1 MKKKPTLGR
10 NPGKP
15 RTRAYKLEASSAH
28 IETQVAYRSL
38 VDHSPLGI
46 AIFLDGKVVFCNS
59 SLCSLSGYS
68 REELLGMTAEQA
80 AAVIHPEDR
89 SRVLSI
95 MKKRMAGK
103 ALPPGQLLRFMKK
116 NGEIRWVETIARRRK
131 LKGKSV
137 LEINFKD
144 VTERTVAEEA
154 YRSVVENSIQGFAII
169 QEGRIVF
176 CNEAL
181 LRMSGF
187 TRAAAYRLSPEQVAA
202 TVHPDD
208 RGRVM
213 TALSD
218 ILAGGAAPPAQQIRM
233 LNGKGLVRWV
243 EVLAARTTYNSQP
256 AVQVSYMDVTER
268 REAEAALRESESR
281 FRQLIENTPIAVAIL
296 RQGDAFYHNRAYVRM
311 FGYED
316 ARELAGRSFF
326 GQIAPRFRKEA
337 KERALRGSRGAPETK
352 EFESMGL
359 RKDGT
364 EFPFRAAITVLNFA
378 DGPATVAF
386 VTDTTAQKDFEQK
399 LGDSHLKLRNLATHL
414 LSAREA
420 ERKSVARKIHDELGQ
435 LLTALKMDLRWI
447 EKRLKSSD
455 PGVLEKIRVTSG
467 LANQAI
473 EIVHRIAS
481 DLRPVMLDDLGL
493 PAAIEWLGSEFARRT
508 GISCNTEVAIHESR
522 FGGNSATALFR
533 IVQES
538 LSNVARHSSASH
550 TSILLRETYGRLEVI
565 IEDDGVG
572 ITAEQ
577 AAASTSLGL
586 IGMRERVEGLGGEL
600 MVQGLKGKGTTVH
613 VTIPLTAESGLA

>member
-1 MKKKPTLGR
+1 MRFTKK
-10 NPGKP
+10 
-15 RTRAYKLEASSAH
+15 
-28 IETQVAYRSL
+28 
-38 VDHSPLGI
+38 D
-46 AIFLDGKVVFCNS
+46 
-59 SLCSLSGYS
+59 
-68 REELLGMTAEQA
+68 
-80 AAVIHPEDR
+80 
-89 SRVLSI
+89 
-95 MKKRMAGK
+95 
-103 ALPPGQLLRFMKK
+103 
-116 NGEIRWVETIARRRK
+116 GEIRWVETLSRRTEF
-131 LKGKSV
+131 KGRPA
-137 LEINFKD
+137 LEINFMD
-144 VTERTVAEEA
+144 VTERITAEEA

-187 TRAAAYRLSPEQVAA
+187 TREETYRLSPEQVAA
-202 TVHPDD
+202 TVHPED
-208 RGRVM
+208 RVRM
-213 TALSD
+213 QIAMKE
-218 ILAGGAAPPAQQIRM
+218 ILAGGNAPPGQQIRM
-233 LNGKGLVRWV
+233 FDRQRLVRWV
-243 EVLAARTTYNSQP
+243 EMLAARTTFNCRP
-256 AVQVSYMDVTER
+256 AVQISYMDITER
-268 REAEAALRESESR
+268 RDAEAALRESESR
-281 FRQLIENTPIAVAIL
+281 FRELVENAPVAIGISRL
-296 RQGDAFYHNRAYVRM
+296 GEADYRNRAHVRI

-316 ARELAGRSFF
+316 ARELAGLSFSD
-326 GQIAPRFRKEA
+326 QIAPRFRKEVT
-337 KERALRGSRGAPETK
+337 ERALQRSRGLPAEA
-352 EFESMGL
+352 EFESVGL
-359 RKDGT
+359 RKDGS
-364 EFPFRAAITVLNFA
+364 EFPFRAAVMVMSLA
-378 DGPATVAF
+378 DGPASVAF
-386 VTDTTAQKDFEQK
+386 VADMTAQKDYEQK
-399 LGDSHLKLRNLATHL
+399 LEDSHLRLRSLASHL

-420 ERKSVARKIHDELGQ
+420 ERKSVAREIHDELGQ

-538 LSNVARHSSASH
+538 LSNVGRHSRASH

-613 VTIPLTAESGLA
+613 VTIPLTAGSGLA